1 MIKKENEKR
10 INHFGYERH
19 EKKMFDKTKKE
30 RKVNVIHLQLNPPCI
45 HKNFFPPQIKKKKC
59 KYEMSTL

>member
-19 EKKMFDKTKKE
+19 EKKCLTRQKKKE
-30 RKVNVIHLQLNPPCI
+30 K
-45 HKNFFPPQIKKKKC
+45 
-59 KYEMSTL
+59 